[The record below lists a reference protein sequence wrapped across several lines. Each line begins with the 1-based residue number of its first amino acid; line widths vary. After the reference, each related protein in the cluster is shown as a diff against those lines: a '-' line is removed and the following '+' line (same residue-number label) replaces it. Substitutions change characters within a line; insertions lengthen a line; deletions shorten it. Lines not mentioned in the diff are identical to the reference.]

1 MQHRNVSTIDPML
14 QDPSPPSGSAP
25 PNESPPRPRRRRRWL
40 IALAIVVVVLGIA
53 YLVGQRY
60 TSDLYALAPGSAPPA
75 RDYITVKPPTPVH
88 VHKGKIL
95 LVTVS
100 ERTVGPIDYL
110 LDKTNPDIQIVQIK
124 KLTGNSKPSQLNLQN
139 QVDMQDSTQTAAI
152 VALQRLGYN
161 FPITSLGVE
170 VESVEV
176 KTPAD
181 GHLQPGD
188 VITALDGTATTTS
201 TALVTAIR
209 SHQPG
214 DTVRLSVQSG
224 TGTRTESLVLAP
236 SPPSQGSPHAI
247 IGVSTKTKVK
257 ADLPIDVTINAGSI
271 GGPSAGLAFTLAL
284 INELSS
290 SDLTGGQ
297 VIAATGT
304 IEPDGTVGDVGG
316 VTQKTAAVRKA
327 HGIAF
332 LVPPGEYQEAVR
344 HAGSHLKV
352 IKVTTL
358 GDALAALGSL
368 GGDLS
373 ALGPAPVTTG

>member
-1 MQHRNVSTIDPML
+1 
-14 QDPSPPSGSAP
+14 
-25 PNESPPRPRRRRRWL
+25 L

-53 YLVGQRY
+53 YVVGQRY

-75 RDYITVKPPTPVH
+75 GDYITVKPPTTVH

-139 QVDMQDSTQTAAI
+139 QVDMQDSTQTA
-152 VALQRLGYN
+152 
-161 FPITSLGVE
+161 PITSLGVE

-176 KTPAD
+176 QTPAD

-201 TALVTAIR
+201 AALVTAIR

-214 DTVRLSVQSG
+214 DAVRLSVQSV

-236 SPPSQGSPHAI
+236 SPPSQGPPHPI
-247 IGVSTKTKVK
+247 IGISTKTKVK
-257 ADLPIDVTINAGSI
+257 ADLPVDVNINAGPI

-327 HGIAF
+327 HCVAF

-352 IKVTTL
+352 IKVANL
-358 GDALAALGSL
+358 GDALVALGSL

-373 ALGPAPVTTG
+373 ALGPAPAATG

>member
-1 MQHRNVSTIDPML
+1 
-14 QDPSPPSGSAP
+14 
-25 PNESPPRPRRRRRWL
+25 
-40 IALAIVVVVLGIA
+40 
-53 YLVGQRY
+53 
-60 TSDLYALAPGSAPPA
+60 
-75 RDYITVKPPTPVH
+75 
-88 VHKGKIL
+88 
-95 LVTVS
+95 
-100 ERTVGPIDYL
+100 
-110 LDKTNPDIQIVQIK
+110 
-124 KLTGNSKPSQLNLQN
+124 
-139 QVDMQDSTQTAAI
+139 
-152 VALQRLGYN
+152 
-161 FPITSLGVE
+161 
-170 VESVEV
+170 
-176 KTPAD
+176 
-181 GHLQPGD
+181 
-188 VITALDGTATTTS
+188 
-201 TALVTAIR
+201 VTAIR

-214 DTVRLSVQSG
+214 DTVRLSVQSV

-257 ADLPIDVTINAGSI
+257 ADLPVDVTINAGAI

-327 HGIAF
+327 HGVAF

-373 ALGPAPVTTG
+373 ALGPAPVATG